1 MYTYIYTPVPH
12 LVDRYWTTPL
22 QLYRYL
28 LRHPDERQRIIQ
40 HIQEFANGEL
50 LLVAICHPLIP
61 CGILRYS
68 TIHTDDDFIRRLE
81 ICRDHERY
89 SERVVFRRF

>member
-1 MYTYIYTPVPH
+1 MYTYIYTPFPH
-12 LVDRYWTTPL
+12 QADRCWTSPI

-28 LRHPDERQRIIQ
+28 LRHPCERQRIIQ
-40 HIQEFANGEL
+40 HIQDFAHGEL

-68 TIHTDDDFIRRLE
+68 TIQTDDDFIRRLE
-81 ICRDHERY
+81 TCRDYERHP
-89 SERVVFRRF
+89 EHVVFRRF